1 MIWVRNLAVRNGVE
15 CLVAF
20 GRQSKA
26 PVLALGSVAGPRI
39 GYQDCEA
46 AFRGSLFKTKW
57 ETIQEEHVHH
67 LSSKIRGGLAAVAL
81 VAALAGGF
89 ARPAR
94 AQAAAPAP
102 NAPAQKTVKDQGEYD
117 IYNDVT
123 KDMLA
128 KNFAKMITDLD
139 AWKQKYPTSDF
150 KDDRSALYIQ
160 AYAGSGQWA
169 KVLDEAGPLLS
180 KDLKTVLNDP
190 KTGPADQMRALY
202 TATTAIAQVPN
213 PTADEFAIATKA
225 AQQLMDYDT
234 KPAGAS
240 DADWAAAR
248 AQLQAA
254 AKGALLYMA
263 MKPGADAKQ
272 KKDWAAA
279 EAAFKTALTQYPD
292 SSQVAYEL
300 GGSEL
305 AQQAS
310 NPAKISLG
318 LYEIARAVSIDP
330 AIPPLPTDVVASL
343 GSDTLLGQKFIA
355 LSAGTPGIGT
365 LANGAVIEGHPAYGI
380 EELAQAAGPMLDN
393 AKNLL
398 DHANSVLANV
408 DKMLIKVDGDL
419 GETMPKISDLADSLQ
434 GVSKDAT
441 ALISRATKL
450 ITDNEGDLKKD
461 LVALQTVVSDLQGVL
476 KNADG
481 MLGRT
486 DKQIVEQMKAL
497 HVVLLNLKV
506 ATTYSKALTQDLG
519 EKPNRLIFSGKPN
532 KLTPESAILNSEQ
545 PLPAKVQ

>member
-39 GYQDCEA
+39 GYQGCEA

-330 AIPPLPTDVVASL
+330 AKSDFTDPKVRAQVEAYLKNVYVKYHGADDGLDQLKQQALAAPAPPPDFHILSATEVMNAKQKEFAEKYPDLALWLNIKAQLTDTGGQSYFDTQLKDTAVPKLKGTLVDAKPACRSKELLVAVPLPDAKPPFTAE
-343 GSDTLLGQKFIA
+343 IA
-355 LSAGTPGIGT
+355 LKLDAPLTGKPDENLELTWTDGQPSAFTKDPFLLTVDVEKAKIVGLKTTPCT
-365 LANGAVIEGHPAYGI
+365 PPPVHHPA
-380 EELAQAAGPMLDN
+380 
-393 AKNLL
+393 AK
-398 DHANSVLANV
+398 
-408 DKMLIKVDGDL
+408 
-419 GETMPKISDLADSLQ
+419 
-434 GVSKDAT
+434 
-441 ALISRATKL
+441 
-450 ITDNEGDLKKD
+450 KK
-461 LVALQTVVSDLQGVL
+461 A
-476 KNADG
+476 
-481 MLGRT
+481 
-486 DKQIVEQMKAL
+486 
-497 HVVLLNLKV
+497 
-506 ATTYSKALTQDLG
+506 
-519 EKPNRLIFSGKPN
+519 
-532 KLTPESAILNSEQ
+532 
-545 PLPAKVQ
+545 